1 MWQDCQSLPTR
12 TLHFSTILPFWYS
25 HPHLHECG
33 LLIRAQAGILTQRGV
48 LSSSCTSQVLLCL
61 CTHDLGCCCSSMI
74 SDDCWESV
82 LLPFRTAVSHTC
94 WPRPFSSR
102 AGILR
107 WICSRREQEKSWLS
121 LGNFGC
127 RSHSHSGPCVWLVVD
142 FTHILG
148 CCYSSHDFRM
158 WL

>member
-1 MWQDCQSLPTR
+1 MEDCQSLPTR
-12 TLHFSTILPFWYS
+12 TLYFSTILPFWS
-25 HPHLHECG
+25 AHPHLHECDLLVPRDG
-33 LLIRAQAGILTQRGV
+33 LWIRAHAGILTQRGV
-48 LSSSCTSQVLLCL
+48 LSSSHTSRVLLCL

-74 SDDCWESV
+74 LDDYWESV
-82 LLPFRTAVSHTC
+82 LLPFRTVVSHTC

-127 RSHSHSGPCVWLVVD
+127 RSHFVLRDYV
-142 FTHILG
+142 
-148 CCYSSHDFRM
+148 
-158 WL
+158 